1 MNKTKIKNN
10 PDYAIKMGFVAI
22 GAFVVLA
29 IIIASYIWNWVFD
42 PEHFDVNKWA
52 TRAIFNGSISLAMM
66 VLGFIAINES
76 MKSREDGKYQIR
88 RSDFN
93 DIVDKLYDNGRI
105 VYFDPFISWY
115 AEKQVREKRIR
126 YLTKHGMP
134 RADAEVII
142 DYASYDD
149 LEKISGLKFGGK
161 PTGRFGQDLVKKDK
175 KGNEI
180 LIPAIR
186 DTLVAYVEETLNG
199 TITVET
205 EDASYYTT
213 ADKNKRADLTSLER
227 AQATERERVK
237 SLRISFVSKVGI
249 GLLYITLFALLGHDL
264 NEGVDKA
271 EALSNLLFRLGSA
284 TLGFAGGGF
293 TGFSNA
299 QFAYKWLG
307 DKIRVLDEYN
317 KYIDTKQYIPRS
329 YSETVKE
336 RIEAVK
342 KKEESDKASVVKAEE
357 VILLPPNRS
366 AEAIEKAP

>member
-1 MNKTKIKNN
+1 MSNRDKSKNN
-10 PDYAIKMGFVAI
+10 LDYAVKMGFVIIGIAI
-22 GAFVVLA
+22 VLA
-29 IIIASYIWNWVFD
+29 IIIASYVWNWVFD

-52 TRAIFNGSISLAMM
+52 TKAIFNGSISLAMM

-76 MKSREDGKYQIR
+76 MKSKSDGKYQIR
-88 RSDFN
+88 RGDFN
-93 DIVDKLYDNGRI
+93 DIVDGLYTSGRI
-105 VYFDPFISWY
+105 VYLDPFISWY

-134 RADAEVII
+134 RMDAEVII

-149 LEKISGLKFGGK
+149 LEVISGLKSGEK
-161 PTGRFGQDLVKKDK
+161 PTGRFGQDVVKKDK
-175 KGNEI
+175 SGKEI

-199 TITVET
+199 TITVDT
-205 EDASYYTT
+205 EEASYYTT

-237 SLRISFVSKVGI
+237 SLRVSFAAKIGI
-249 GLLYITLFALLGHDL
+249 GLGYITLFALLGKDL

-271 EALSNLLFRLGSA
+271 EALTNLLLRLGSA

-307 DKIRVLDEYN
+307 DKMRVLDEYN
-317 KYIDTKQYIPRS
+317 KYLDTNQYIPRS
-329 YSETVKE
+329 YSESVKE
-336 RIEAVK
+336 RIEAAK
-342 KKEESDKASVVKAEE
+342 KKEEAEKASIITPE
-357 VILLPPNRS
+357 VILLPQSGEKP
-366 AEAIEKAP
+366 IEKAP